1 MLARRPIYDASLCC
15 KAQEI
20 LADQRDSYTDVL
32 GSELLQIIGNEYKEL
47 PLLIPYDL
55 KHLLEN
61 NNHSFDFPV
70 FLKVDAKQVNNHI
83 DSQQL
88 EQDPYGIALIIEHPE
103 QILLLPKAEI
113 IAIKNHHFDAGK
125 TQEIIQYCQQHHR
138 KVIAYDIQ
146 NSLEFQHYNNLKAN
160 YYCGEFIF
168 EPQIDESE
176 DIAADELNFLRL
188 LQLLNEYPCDV
199 FELTHII
206 QSDPL
211 LSYQLLKIANSA
223 VYGGFQ
229 QIDSIEQAIMRLGL
243 LNLKSWIMLCSMQN
257 ISNKPM
263 EILETGLMRA
273 HMSEKLMRNINE
285 EMTSQAYTVGLLSIL
300 DSLLNRTMKQLLKKI
315 SLSEALKEAI
325 LNKKGI
331 LGEILAL
338 VSAYVE
344 GDWHKVDKTQYAGQD
359 LSQVYIEC
367 MDKVADDKR
376 SMSSV

>member
-1 MLARRPIYDASLCC
+1 
-15 KAQEI
+15 
-20 LADQRDSYTDVL
+20 
-32 GSELLQIIGNEYKEL
+32 
-47 PLLIPYDL
+47 
-55 KHLLEN
+55 
-61 NNHSFDFPV
+61 
-70 FLKVDAKQVNNHI
+70 
-83 DSQQL
+83 
-88 EQDPYGIALIIEHPE
+88 
-103 QILLLPKAEI
+103 
-113 IAIKNHHFDAGK
+113 
-125 TQEIIQYCQQHHR
+125 
-138 KVIAYDIQ
+138 
-146 NSLEFQHYNNLKAN
+146 
-160 YYCGEFIF
+160 
-168 EPQIDESE
+168 
-176 DIAADELNFLRL
+176 
-188 LQLLNEYPCDV
+188 
-199 FELTHII
+199 
-206 QSDPL
+206 
-211 LSYQLLKIANSA
+211 
-223 VYGGFQ
+223 
-229 QIDSIEQAIMRLGL
+229 
-243 LNLKSWIMLCSMQN
+243 
-257 ISNKPM
+257 M